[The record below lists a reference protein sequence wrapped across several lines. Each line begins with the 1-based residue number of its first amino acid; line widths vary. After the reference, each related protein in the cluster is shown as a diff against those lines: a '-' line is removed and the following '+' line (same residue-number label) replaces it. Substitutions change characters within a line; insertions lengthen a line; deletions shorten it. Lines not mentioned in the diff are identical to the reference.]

1 MTVFILVSYACGKC
15 GGTVLLFIYSAV
27 WHAAVPELHAS
38 ISRQKWLQFSEY
50 ISHGKDQVFEPT
62 FNCIFTLH

>member
-1 MTVFILVSYACGKC
+1 MRVFIFISYICGKS
-15 GGTVLLFIYSAV
+15 GGTVFLFIYSAV

-38 ISRQKWLQFSEY
+38 VSRQKWLQFSEY

-62 FNCIFTLH
+62 FYFIFTLH